1 MSEMNEEQRSS
12 QDDRRMAHVQHR
24 LYEITATSVALGLF
38 IGGFV
43 FITLGALIPT
53 TAEEHG
59 TRLTEIAH
67 HILRDLGI
75 AAIISALLG
84 SAYEYVL
91 RGEFIKDAQTGL
103 RDVLKEDRE
112 KLDRFRA
119 AGLETIHDELTIDLL
134 EQNFLNVM
142 RKAQRDLRGSTP
154 PPRIRILETW
164 TGFALEGIMGLVKE
178 AASVGCRVEILLL
191 DPRSPQ
197 VAYRARAMHEGT
209 RSIKGQIEDELQKLC
224 RISSELQE
232 SGNPNLEVKVYDAAP
247 TNHIYDFDGT
257 MIIGIYWRRLASF
270 MGPQFELVAQNE
282 RSSGPH
288 LVQLINEQFDD
299 LWERSKTHA
308 TELLKILE
316 EEVDRQ
322 EQAHVFR
329 VQLKAGDMNI
339 NRRIKNWRES
349 LIPKL
354 KEQKGFEEALVL
366 GDYDMNSGMSI
377 TLWASEEDV
386 RAAFSD
392 PEIEERFTEAAGV
405 LATPPEQS
413 TYDVLLRERTRLSG
427 PT

>member
-1 MSEMNEEQRSS
+1 M
-12 QDDRRMAHVQHR
+12 D
-24 LYEITATSVALGLF
+24 
-38 IGGFV
+38 
-43 FITLGALIPT
+43 LI
-53 TAEEHG
+53 
-59 TRLTEIAH
+59 
-67 HILRDLGI
+67 
-75 AAIISALLG
+75 
-84 SAYEYVL
+84 
-91 RGEFIKDAQTGL
+91 
-103 RDVLKEDRE
+103 
-112 KLDRFRA
+112 
-119 AGLETIHDELTIDLL
+119 
-134 EQNFLNVM
+134 
-142 RKAQRDLRGSTP
+142 
-154 PPRIRILETW
+154 
-164 TGFALEGIMGLVKE
+164 KE

-224 RISSELQE
+224 RISFELQE
-232 SGNPNLEVKVYDAAP
+232 SGNPNLEVKVYDAAT

-257 MIIGIYWRRLASF
+257 MIVGIYWRRLASF

-282 RSSGPH
+282 RSDGPH

-308 TELLKILE
+308 TELLKTLE
-316 EEVDRQ
+316 EEEDRQ

-329 VQLKAGDMNI
+329 VQLKAGDINI

-366 GDYDMNSGMSI
+366 GDYDANSGMSI
-377 TLWASEEDV
+377 TLWESEEDV

-392 PEIEERFTEAAGV
+392 PEIEESFTEAAGV

-413 TYDVLLRERTRLSG
+413 TYDVLLRERTRLPG
-427 PT
+427 PM